1 MTAISWL
8 ALTMLFWGAE
18 VPPAPV
24 NVVLLSVD
32 TLRAD
37 RLGCYGYPLNTTPNL
52 DRFAEDALLFEDCV
66 CDVPLTGPS
75 FGAMLTSRHPR
86 MIGMKRN
93 GLRLSADIPTVVERF
108 QDAGYYTFCVQSNWT
123 LKARLS
129 GLNRGFDIYD
139 DGFHKR
145 RWGLIKAERQAH
157 EVTRIALELLEQRD
171 TSRPFFAWIHYSD
184 PHAPYKM
191 RRNYNPAGISAW
203 RFRKKYRV
211 PARYDSE
218 VAYTDAMIAP
228 VLAALPENTAV
239 LFVGD
244 HGEALFEHGYLG
256 HGRRIHQPGIHIP
269 LMIRAPGLKPGRTSV
284 PAQGID
290 IGPTLLGLA
299 GLPEIEGMLGLDLLR
314 QGPPMSRARIFETY
328 GGAVPRVPGA
338 KALMA
343 DRRPLRQGVIQEGW
357 KLVLYDRQT
366 HLFYLPD
373 DPGELNN
380 IAEVHPDRVSALQV
394 MVQQWD
400 VVTEHGVPE
409 AEALDADDIEAL
421 RSLGYIE

>member
-1 MTAISWL
+1 MAGVDDVF
-8 ALTMLFWGAE
+8 FWGGAE
-18 VPPAPV
+18 IPPAPV

-75 FGAMLTSRHPR
+75 FSAMLTSRHPR

-93 GLRLSADIPTVVERF
+93 GLRLPADIPTLVEQF

-123 LKARLS
+123 LKSRLS
-129 GLNRGFDIYD
+129 GLDRGFEVYD
-139 DGFHKR
+139 DDFHKR
-145 RWGLIKAERQAH
+145 RWGLIKAERTAD

-191 RRNYNPAGISAW
+191 RRDYNPAGIRAW
-203 RFRKKYRV
+203 RFKKKYRV

-218 VAYTDAMIAP
+218 VAFTDAMIAP

-239 LFVGD
+239 LFVAD

-269 LMIRAPGLKPGRTSV
+269 LMIRAPGLNPGRTSV

-290 IGPTLLGLA
+290 VGPTLLGLA
-299 GLPEIEGMLGLDLLR
+299 GLPKVEGMLGLNLV
-314 QGPPMSRARIFETY
+314 GEEVPTSRARVFETY

-357 KLVLYDRQT
+357 KLVLYDRKED
-366 HLFYLPD
+366 LFYLPD
-373 DPGELNN
+373 DPGELKDM
-380 IAEVHPDRVSALQV
+380 ADSHPGQASALQAIV
-394 MVQQWD
+394 KQWD
-400 VVTEHGVPE
+400 AATEHGVPE
-409 AEALDADDIEAL
+409 AETLDADDIEAL